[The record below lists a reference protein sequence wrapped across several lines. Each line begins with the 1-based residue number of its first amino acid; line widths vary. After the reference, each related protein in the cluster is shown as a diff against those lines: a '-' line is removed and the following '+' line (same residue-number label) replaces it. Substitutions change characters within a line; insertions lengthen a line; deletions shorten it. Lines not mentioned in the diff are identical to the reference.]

1 MELADSELAELREL
15 LIARREALRATAATN
30 DAATA
35 VVELDQA
42 RIGRLSRM
50 DAMQSQ
56 AMSVE
61 IKRRNDRELVAIKAA
76 LARMDD
82 EDYGEV
88 AIKAALARMDDE
100 DYGECLHCGEAI
112 AMARLRANPVAT
124 LCIECAERGGR

>member
-1 MELADSELAELREL
+1 MDRADTELVELREL
-15 LIARREALRATAATN
+15 LISRRDALRAAARTN

-82 EDYGEV
+82 EDYGE
-88 AIKAALARMDDE
+88 
-100 DYGECLHCGEAI
+100 CLHCGEAI